1 MKKILVVEDDPA
13 VQRVLKRTFE
23 PAGFAV
29 VLTSDGKSAIDAL
42 RPVPPSAVILD
53 LRLPKTSGSEVCR
66 EIKKKAPSL
75 PVIVL
80 SATTDVT
87 DKVRLLELGADD
99 YVTKPFSPR
108 EVLARV
114 QAAVRRITQI
124 SAHEVFAFGDISVD
138 FAKMELV
145 RSDQPVSLTAHEF
158 RLLKF
163 LVQNP
168 SRVISRSE
176 LLREVWGYQDYPATR
191 TVDNHMWKLRM
202 KLEPEPDNPVHFL
215 TVHGAGYKFLT

>member
-23 PAGFAV
+23 PERYAV
-29 VLTSDGKSAIDAL
+29 VLTSDGKSAIAAL
-42 RPVPPSAVILD
+42 HPVPPSAVILG
-53 LRLPKTSGSEVCR
+53 LHLPKTSGSEVCR
-66 EIKKKAPSL
+66 EIKRRAPSL

-80 SATTDVT
+80 SATNNVT
-87 DKVRLLELGADD
+87 DKVRLLEFGADD
-99 YVTKPFSPR
+99 YVTKPFNPR
-108 EVLARV
+108 ELLARV
-114 QAAVRRITQI
+114 EAAVRRITQI
-124 SAHEVFAFGDISVD
+124 SAREVFGFGDISVD

-145 RSDQPVSLTAHEF
+145 RSGQPVSLTAHEF

-168 SRVISRSE
+168 RRVIPRSE
-176 LLREVWGYQDYPATR
+176 LLHEVWGYQDYPATR
-191 TVDNHMWKLRM
+191 TVDNQMWKLRV
-202 KLEPEPDNPVHFL
+202 KLEPEPDNPVHFV